1 MDGFKDLHPAVLF
14 LYYLTLIFTTVITLH
29 PVMLI
34 LSLCGG
40 IFYYALLA
48 ERQEFIKDIC
58 FYFFIFVVIAL
69 SNPVFS
75 HRGETVIF
83 YVNDN
88 PITKESL
95 MYGISASA
103 MIVSVMFWCKC
114 YGKIMDTDKILYLFG
129 KSVPKLSVIIS
140 MAFRFIPA
148 FKRQSQNVTDVQKI
162 MGLKKKYGRLGGSLR
177 IFDSVLGWAMENS
190 VDTADAM
197 ACRGFGHDRRTSYS
211 IFCAGMC
218 DYISGGFI
226 FIYFIIFVYGMV
238 KGIYGYSYY
247 PVTDTVRIDMGN
259 LAFYFIHG
267 IAVFIPFGYTLF
279 RNIMVSIK
287 FRRQKEQEEWT

>member
-29 PVMLI
+29 PVMLL

-40 IFYYALLA
+40 VFYYALLA
-48 ERQEFIKDIC
+48 EKQAFIKDII
-58 FYFFIFVVIAL
+58 FYFIIFVIIAL

-75 HRGETVIF
+75 HNGETVIF
-83 YVNDN
+83 YINDN
-88 PITKESL
+88 AITKESL
-95 MYGISASA
+95 IYGISASA

-140 MAFRFIPA
+140 MAVRFIPA
-148 FKRQSQNVTDVQKI
+148 FKRQSENVTDVQRI
-162 MGLKKKYGRLGGSLR
+162 MGLEKKYGKIGGSLR

-197 ACRGFGHDRRTSYS
+197 ACRGFGHGRRTSYS
-211 IFCAGMC
+211 IFGVGMC

-238 KGIYGYSYY
+238 SGIYEYSYY
-247 PVTDTVRIDMGN
+247 PVTDVIRMGTEN
-259 LAFYFIHG
+259 IIFYIIHC

-279 RNIMVSIK
+279 RNVMISIK